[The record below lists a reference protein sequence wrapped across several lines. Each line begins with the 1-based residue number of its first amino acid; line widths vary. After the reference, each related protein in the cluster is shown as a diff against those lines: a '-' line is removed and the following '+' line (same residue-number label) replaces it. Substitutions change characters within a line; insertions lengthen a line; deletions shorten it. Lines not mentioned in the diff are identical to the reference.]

1 MNGYTRQKNGGSEQ
15 GNTWKGGWNWR
26 SVCGL
31 DSYYNQ
37 RILVFNSIY
46 SNTCFSFPFYLLAQT
61 NEGKDAH
68 PLLGECWQSPPVPE
82 RAKSAP
88 RKHGISR
95 YRGWESQA
103 HTWPYLDYYPEIP
116 GKDVEIHTFSFPY
129 LEPLWCCCPVGA
141 ASGSPLWGESGGF
154 IFKWLMKMKLHSQSC
169 TLLQT
174 WGKWVTGGLCPDGFR
189 VPTGIVLVS
198 HLKAE
203 ISSLPAS
210 CTLVFALR

>member
-46 SNTCFSFPFYLLAQT
+46 SNTCFSFPFYPLAQT

-88 RKHGISR
+88 GKHGISR

-129 LEPLWCCCPVGA
+129 LERRSPELRGEERFTFVVLLSCGGSQWEFPLGRVG
-141 ASGSPLWGESGGF
+141 WF
-154 IFKWLMKMKLHSQSC
+154 YF
-169 TLLQT
+169 
-174 WGKWVTGGLCPDGFR
+174 
-189 VPTGIVLVS
+189 
-198 HLKAE
+198 
-203 ISSLPAS
+203 
-210 CTLVFALR
+210 